1 MSSFVCVCVCVCVC
15 VREREREVGGKS
27 PRRHLG
33 QIDLN
38 KIFFL
43 FDPYVKELNKKF
55 MMFTAIIIIYF
66 VSHITELQLY
76 AC

>member
-1 MSSFVCVCVCVCVC
+1 VC
-15 VREREREVGGKS
+15 EREREGGVGGKI

-38 KIFFL
+38 TNFLL
-43 FDPYVKELNKKF
+43 FDPYVKELNKKV

-66 VSHITELQLY
+66 VSHITELQ
-76 AC
+76 